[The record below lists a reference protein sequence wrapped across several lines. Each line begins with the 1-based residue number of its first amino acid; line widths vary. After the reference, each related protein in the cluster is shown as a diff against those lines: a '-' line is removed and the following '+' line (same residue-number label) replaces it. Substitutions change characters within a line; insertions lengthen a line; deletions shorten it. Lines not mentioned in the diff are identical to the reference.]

1 MHIFEP
7 YGVNNEYFVMKPKQN
22 DSIQPCASFKKRIM
36 KIGAEEVPQIL
47 IFPLDKN
54 TGFDKVVLVKQRG

>member
-47 IFPLDKN
+47 IFP
-54 TGFDKVVLVKQRG
+54 